1 MVPYCIVFLT
11 KQNIIWKT
19 VLSGNYAIFIISYTT
34 IIIII
39 TTTIIIIINNS
50 NNILIII
57 IRRRTLKDTF
67 QDILDKCATVNV
79 VRGKIVQ
86 WTNVNLNNDK

>member
-1 MVPYCIVFLT
+1 MYCTVLYCIVFLT

-39 TTTIIIIINNS
+39 ITTIITIIIIIIIRNNS
-50 NNILIII
+50 NN
-57 IRRRTLKDTF
+57 
-67 QDILDKCATVNV
+67 
-79 VRGKIVQ
+79 
-86 WTNVNLNNDK
+86 TNNNKKKKNFERHIPRHP